1 MDFVLSLW
9 RRIGWAV
16 REPALWIF
24 TTNDCRLSDSIR
36 LASPNYLSHLV
47 SLSVLEEAL
56 VCLAIPKLVEGVELR
71 AHDAGLA
78 IEAGDLLQVWTPFP
92 CHGRALRVLQ

>member
-36 LASPNYLSHLV
+36 LASPDCLSHSV
-47 SLSVLEEAL
+47 SISVLGEAL
-56 VCLAIPKLVEGVELR
+56 VYPKQVEGVEPR

-78 IEAGDLLQVWTPFP
+78 IEAGDLWQVWTPFP